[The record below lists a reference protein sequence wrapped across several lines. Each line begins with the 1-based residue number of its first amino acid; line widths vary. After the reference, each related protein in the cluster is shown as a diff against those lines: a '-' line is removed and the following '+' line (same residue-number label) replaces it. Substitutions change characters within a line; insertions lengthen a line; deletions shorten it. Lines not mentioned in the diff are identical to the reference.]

1 MDIEDYQ
8 LQDNSFK
15 IHNDEVLI
23 HGKKVNKKR
32 RKRNARKSGRD
43 TLPFLKEKQARQGI
57 SLRNAHS

>member
-1 MDIEDYQ
+1 MEVEDYK

-23 HGKKVNKKR
+23 HGKKVNKKQ

-43 TLPFLKEKQARQGI
+43 TLPILKAKQARQNI
-57 SLRNAHS
+57 SLRNFNS